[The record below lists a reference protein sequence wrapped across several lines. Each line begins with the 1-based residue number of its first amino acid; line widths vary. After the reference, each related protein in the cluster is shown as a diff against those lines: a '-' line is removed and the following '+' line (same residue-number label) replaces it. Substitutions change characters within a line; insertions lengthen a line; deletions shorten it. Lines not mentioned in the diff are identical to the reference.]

1 MLQEIYISNF
11 VLIDELRIEFSDG
24 LNVLS
29 GETGA
34 GKSIIIDALGLIM
47 GERVRN
53 DWIRDTSRKAIAEAV
68 FLLPPGSE
76 GLLFLIDN
84 GLLEEGEDKLIV
96 SREISPSG
104 RSSARI
110 NGRNVTAGVL
120 KELATLLLDM
130 HLQHEHL
137 SILKPDKYL
146 GYLDSFAEGS
156 AELLLEVEK
165 IYDQL
170 KERQEELRKIEHNHK
185 DRLQRMEFLAFQINE
200 IETAG
205 LQEGEEEELNLLKT
219 RIKNAVSLLE
229 GANLVQKLLYSG
241 ESGRNAHDLIA
252 GSLDIVNN
260 LKSEEFYARLSREL
274 EEIYYSLQ
282 DMVQRLDA
290 FRQGLDFEPQQLEE
304 VEDRL
309 YLISR
314 LKMKYGDSIREIL
327 DYLEEARVELNKL
340 NRQQESKEELQALIK
355 NLQEEY
361 LSRAAEL
368 SVIRTS
374 AAQLLQDRVNSELVE
389 LNMPQVKFEVCL
401 ERKEVPSPNGMDQVD
416 FLFSANPGEPP
427 RPLSRIASGGE
438 LSRFVLALKTVL
450 AEVYQ
455 VPTLIF
461 DEIDVGVGGSAL
473 TAMARKISELATS
486 HQVILVTHSAQVA
499 SFAHTHYLI
508 EKQVENEHTFTR
520 VRELNGEKRVQE
532 IARMLT
538 GDTSPLTL
546 EHARAMLGNKGK
558 QRDGSFASE
567 TK

>member
-68 FLLPPGSE
+68 FLLPPGNE

-84 GLLEEGEDKLIV
+84 GLLEEGEDQLII

-110 NGRNVTAGVL
+110 NGRNVTAGAL

-137 SILKPDKYL
+137 SILKPEKYL
-146 GYLDSFAEGS
+146 DYLDSFAEGS
-156 AELLLEVEK
+156 AQLLLEVGS
-165 IYDQL
+165 IYKQL
-170 KERQEELRKIEHNHK
+170 KERQEELRTIQHNHK
-185 DRLQRMEFLAFQINE
+185 DRLQQMEFLAYQINE
-200 IETAG
+200 IESAG

-229 GANLVQKLLYSG
+229 GANLIQNYLYSG

-252 GSLDIVNN
+252 SSLDIVNN
-260 LKSEEFYARLSREL
+260 LQSEEFYAGLCREL
-274 EEIYYSLQ
+274 EEIHYTLE
-282 DMVQRLDA
+282 DMVQRLDK
-290 FRQGLDFEPQQLEE
+290 FRQGLDFQPQQLEE

-314 LKMKYGDSIREIL
+314 LKTKYGDSIQKIL
-327 DYLEEARVELNKL
+327 DYLEEARVKLNKL
-340 NRQQESKEELQALIK
+340 NRQQESKEELTALIED
-355 NLQEEY
+355 LHEDY

-368 SVIRTS
+368 SVIRVRV
-374 AAQLLQDRVNSELVE
+374 AQLLQDRVNNELLE

-401 ERKEVPSPNGMDQVD
+401 EPKEVPSSNGMDKVD
-416 FLFSANPGEPP
+416 FLFSPNPGEPL

-473 TAMARKISELATS
+473 TAMAQKISQLATS

-508 EKQVENEHTFTR
+508 EKQVENNHTFTR
-520 VRELNGEKRVQE
+520 VRELNDEKRVKE
-532 IARMLT
+532 IARMLA
-538 GDTSPLTL
+538 GDNSPLTL
-546 EHARAMLGNKGK
+546 EHARAMLNSKEK
-558 QRDGSFASE
+558 Q
-567 TK
+567 

>member
-11 VLIDELRIEFSDG
+11 VLIDELRIEFSEG

-47 GERVRN
+47 GERVKN

-68 FLLPPGSE
+68 FILPPGSE
-76 GLLFLIDN
+76 GLYFLIDN
-84 GLLEEGEDKLIV
+84 GLLEEGEDRLII

-110 NGRNVTAGVL
+110 NGRNVTATAL
-120 KELATLLLDM
+120 RELAILLLDM

-146 GYLDSFAEGS
+146 DYLDNLAEGS

-165 IYDQL
+165 IYTQL
-170 KERQEELRKIEHNHK
+170 RERQEELRTLERDHK
-185 DRLQRMEFLAFQINE
+185 DRLQRMEFLSYQINE
-200 IETAG
+200 IESAS

-219 RIKNAVSLLE
+219 RIKNAVNLLE
-229 GANLVQKLLYSG
+229 GANLVLSLLYSG
-241 ESGRNAHDLIA
+241 EIGRNAYDLVA
-252 GSLDIVNN
+252 SSLDTVNN
-260 LKSEEFYARLSREL
+260 LKSEEFFAGLSSEL
-274 EEIYYSLQ
+274 EEIYYNLQ
-282 DMVQRLDA
+282 DMAQRLDS
-290 FRQGLDFEPQQLEE
+290 FRQGLDFQPQQLEE

-314 LKMKYGDSIREIL
+314 LKMKYGDSIPEIL
-327 DYLEEARVELNKL
+327 HYLEEARAELHKL
-340 NRQQESKEELQALIK
+340 NYQQESKEELQALIQD
-355 NLQEEY
+355 LQEKY

-368 SVIRTS
+368 SAIRTG
-374 AAQLLQDRVNSELVE
+374 AAKLLQERVNSELLE
-389 LNMPQVKFEVCL
+389 LNMPQVIFKVHL
-401 ERKEVPSPNGMDQVD
+401 QAKEVPTSSGMDQVD
-416 FLFSANPGEPP
+416 FLFSPNPGEPL

-473 TAMARKISELATS
+473 NAMARKLSHLALS

-508 EKQVENEHTFTR
+508 EKQIENNHTFTR
-520 VRELNGEKRVQE
+520 VRGLDGEKRVQE
-532 IARMLT
+532 IARMLA
-538 GDTSPLTL
+538 GDNSPLTL
-546 EHARAMLGNKGK
+546 EHARLLLKNKSGDSP
-558 QRDGSFASE
+558 R
-567 TK
+567 TY

>member
-11 VLIDELRIEFSDG
+11 VLIDELRIEFSNG

-47 GERVRN
+47 GERVKN

-68 FLLPPGSE
+68 FILPPGSE

-84 GLLEEGEDKLIV
+84 GLLEEGEDRLII

-110 NGRNVTAGVL
+110 NGRNVTATAL
-120 KELATLLLDM
+120 RELAILLLDM

-137 SILKPDKYL
+137 SILKPDKYMD
-146 GYLDSFAEGS
+146 YLDSLAEGS
-156 AELLLEVEK
+156 AELRLEVEQ
-165 IYDQL
+165 IYTQL
-170 KERQEELRKIEHNHK
+170 RERQEELRTLERDHK
-185 DRLQRMEFLAFQINE
+185 DRLQRMEFLAYQTNE
-200 IETAG
+200 IEKAS

-219 RIKNAVSLLE
+219 RIKNAVNLLE
-229 GANLVQKLLYSG
+229 GANLVLSLLYSG
-241 ESGRNAHDLIA
+241 ETGRNAYDLIA
-252 GSLDIVNN
+252 SSLDTVNN
-260 LKSEEFYARLSREL
+260 LKSEEFFAGLSSEL
-274 EEIYYSLQ
+274 EEIYYNLQ
-282 DMVQRLDA
+282 DMAQRLDS
-290 FRQGLDFEPQQLEE
+290 FRQGLDFQPQQLEE

-314 LKMKYGDSIREIL
+314 LKMKYGDNIPEIL
-327 DYLEEARVELNKL
+327 RYLEEARTELHKL
-340 NRQQESKEELQALIK
+340 NHQQESKEELQALIEDLK
-355 NLQEEY
+355 GKY

-368 SVIRTS
+368 SAIRTG
-374 AAQLLQDRVNSELVE
+374 AAKLLQERVNSELLE
-389 LNMPQVKFEVCL
+389 LNMPQVKLKVDL
-401 ERKEVPSPNGMDQVD
+401 QAKEVPASNGMDQVD
-416 FLFSANPGEPP
+416 FLFSPNPGEPP

-473 TAMARKISELATS
+473 NAMAQKLNQLATT

-508 EKQVENEHTFTR
+508 EKQVENNHTFTR
-520 VRELNGEKRVQE
+520 VRELDGEKRVRE

-538 GDTSPLTL
+538 GDNSPLTL
-546 EHARAMLGNKGK
+546 EHAREMLESKGK
-558 QRDGSFASE
+558 Q
-567 TK
+567 

>member
-68 FLLPPGSE
+68 FLLPPGNE

-84 GLLEEGEDKLIV
+84 GLLEEGEDQLII

-110 NGRNVTAGVL
+110 NGRNVTAGAL

-137 SILKPDKYL
+137 SILKPEKYL
-146 GYLDSFAEGS
+146 DYLDSFAEGS
-156 AELLLEVEK
+156 AQLLLEVGS
-165 IYDQL
+165 IYKQL
-170 KERQEELRKIEHNHK
+170 KERQEELRTIEHNHK
-185 DRLQRMEFLAFQINE
+185 DRLQQMEFLAYQINE
-200 IETAG
+200 IESAG

-229 GANLVQKLLYSG
+229 GANLIQNYLYSG

-252 GSLDIVNN
+252 SSLDIVNN
-260 LKSEEFYARLSREL
+260 LQSEEFYAGLCREL
-274 EEIYYSLQ
+274 EEIHYTLE
-282 DMVQRLDA
+282 DMVQRLDK
-290 FRQGLDFEPQQLEE
+290 FRLGLDFQPQQLEE

-314 LKMKYGDSIREIL
+314 LKTKYGDSIQKIL
-327 DYLEEARVELNKL
+327 DYLEEARVKLNKL
-340 NRQQESKEELQALIK
+340 NRQQESKEELTALIED
-355 NLQEEY
+355 LQEDY

-368 SVIRTS
+368 SVIRVRV
-374 AAQLLQDRVNSELVE
+374 AQLLQDRVNNELLE

-401 ERKEVPSPNGMDQVD
+401 EPKEVPSSNGMDKVD
-416 FLFSANPGEPP
+416 FLFSPNPGEPL

-473 TAMARKISELATS
+473 TAMAQKISQLATS

-508 EKQVENEHTFTR
+508 EKQVENNHTFTR
-520 VRELNGEKRVQE
+520 VRELNDEKRVKE
-532 IARMLT
+532 IARMLA
-538 GDTSPLTL
+538 GDNSPLTL
-546 EHARAMLGNKGK
+546 EHARAMLNSKEK
-558 QRDGSFASE
+558 Q
-567 TK
+567 

>member
-11 VLIDELRIEFSDG
+11 VLIDELRIEFSEG

-47 GERVRN
+47 GERVKN

-68 FLLPPGSE
+68 FILPPGSE
-76 GLLFLIDN
+76 GLYFLIDN
-84 GLLEEGEDKLIV
+84 GLLEEGEDRLII

-110 NGRNVTAGVL
+110 NGRNVTATAL
-120 KELATLLLDM
+120 RELAILLLDM

-146 GYLDSFAEGS
+146 DYLDNLAEGS

-165 IYDQL
+165 IYTQL
-170 KERQEELRKIEHNHK
+170 RERQEELRTLERDHK
-185 DRLQRMEFLAFQINE
+185 DRLQRMEFLSYQINE
-200 IETAG
+200 IESAS

-219 RIKNAVSLLE
+219 RIKNAVNLLE
-229 GANLVQKLLYSG
+229 GANLVLSLLYSG
-241 ESGRNAHDLIA
+241 EIGRNAYDLVA
-252 GSLDIVNN
+252 SSLDTVNN
-260 LKSEEFYARLSREL
+260 LKSEEFFAGLSSEL
-274 EEIYYSLQ
+274 EEIYYNLQ
-282 DMVQRLDA
+282 DMAQRLDS
-290 FRQGLDFEPQQLEE
+290 FRQGLDFQPQQLEE

-314 LKMKYGDSIREIL
+314 LKMKYGDSIPEIL
-327 DYLEEARVELNKL
+327 HYLEEARAELHKL
-340 NRQQESKEELQALIK
+340 NYQQESKEELQALIQD
-355 NLQEEY
+355 LQEKY

-368 SVIRTS
+368 SAIRTG
-374 AAQLLQDRVNSELVE
+374 AAKLLQERVNSELLE
-389 LNMPQVKFEVCL
+389 LNMPQVIFKVHL
-401 ERKEVPSPNGMDQVD
+401 QAKEVPTSSGMDQVD
-416 FLFSANPGEPP
+416 FLFSPNPGEPP
-427 RPLSRIASGGE
+427 RPLSQIASGGE

-473 TAMARKISELATS
+473 NAMARKLSHLALS

-508 EKQVENEHTFTR
+508 EKQIENNHTFTR
-520 VRELNGEKRVQE
+520 VRGLDGEKRVQE
-532 IARMLT
+532 IARMLA
-538 GDTSPLTL
+538 GDNSPLTL
-546 EHARAMLGNKGK
+546 EHARLLLKNKSGDSP
-558 QRDGSFASE
+558 R
-567 TK
+567 TY

>member
-11 VLIDELRIEFSDG
+11 VLIDELRIEFSNG

-68 FLLPPGSE
+68 FILSPGSE
-76 GLLFLIDN
+76 GLYFLIDN
-84 GLLEEGEDKLIV
+84 GLLEDGEDRLII

-110 NGRNVTAGVL
+110 NGRNVTATAL
-120 KELATLLLDM
+120 RELAILLLDM

-146 GYLDSFAEGS
+146 DYLDSLAEGS

-165 IYDQL
+165 IYTQL
-170 KERQEELRKIEHNHK
+170 RERQEELRTLERDHK
-185 DRLQRMEFLAFQINE
+185 DRLQRMEFLSYQINE
-200 IETAG
+200 IESSS

-219 RIKNAVSLLE
+219 RIKNAVNLLE
-229 GANLVQKLLYSG
+229 GANLVVNLLYSG
-241 ESGRNAHDLIA
+241 ETGRNAYDLVA
-252 GSLDIVNN
+252 SSLDTVNN
-260 LKSEEFYARLSREL
+260 LKSEEFFAGLSSEL
-274 EEIYYSLQ
+274 EEIYYNLQ
-282 DMVQRLDA
+282 DMAQRLDS
-290 FRQGLDFEPQQLEE
+290 FRQGLDFQPQQLEE

-314 LKMKYGDSIREIL
+314 LKMKYGDSIPEIL
-327 DYLEEARVELNKL
+327 HYLEEARAELHKL
-340 NRQQESKEELQALIK
+340 NHQQESKEELQTLIDD
-355 NLQEEY
+355 LQEKY

-368 SVIRTS
+368 STIRTG
-374 AAQLLQDRVNSELVE
+374 AAKLLQERVNSELLE
-389 LNMPQVKFEVCL
+389 LNMPQVIFKVDL
-401 ERKEVPSPNGMDQVD
+401 QAKEVPTSNGLDQVD
-416 FLFSANPGEPP
+416 FLFSPNPGEPL

-473 TAMARKISELATS
+473 NAMARKLSHLALS
-486 HQVILVTHSAQVA
+486 HQVILVTHSPQVA

-508 EKQVENEHTFTR
+508 EKQVENNHTFTR
-520 VRELNGEKRVQE
+520 VRELDGEKRVQE
-532 IARMLT
+532 IARMLA
-538 GDTSPLTL
+538 GDNSPLTL
-546 EHARAMLGNKGK
+546 EHARSLLKNKSGDSP
-558 QRDGSFASE
+558 R
-567 TK
+567 TY

>member
-68 FLLPPGSE
+68 FLLPPGNE

-84 GLLEEGEDKLIV
+84 GLLEEGEDKLII

-110 NGRNVTAGVL
+110 NGRNVTAGAL

-137 SILKPDKYL
+137 SILKPEKYL
-146 GYLDSFAEGS
+146 DYLDSFAKGS
-156 AELLLEVEK
+156 AELLLEVGK
-165 IYDQL
+165 VYSQL
-170 KERQEELRKIEHNHK
+170 RERQQELRTIELDHK
-185 DRLQRMEFLAFQINE
+185 DRLQQMELLTYQINE
-200 IETAG
+200 IESAG

-229 GANLVQKLLYSG
+229 GANLVQSFLYNG
-241 ESGRNAHDLIA
+241 ESGRNAHDLVA
-252 GSLDIVNN
+252 SSLDTVNN
-260 LKSEEFYARLSREL
+260 LKSEEFFADLSREL

-282 DMVQRLDA
+282 DMAQRLDS
-290 FRQGLDFEPQQLEE
+290 FRQGLDFQPQQLEE

-314 LKMKYGDSIREIL
+314 LKMKYGDSIQDIL
-327 DYLEEARVELNKL
+327 NYLQEARIELNKL
-340 NRQQESKEELQALIK
+340 KNQQESREELQALIEK
-355 NLQEEY
+355 LQNDY
-361 LSRAAEL
+361 LSRAAKL
-368 SVIRTS
+368 SGIRAK
-374 AAQLLQDRVNSELVE
+374 AAQLLQDRVNRELLE

-401 ERKEVPSPNGMDQVD
+401 ETREVPSGNGMDQVD
-416 FLFSANPGEPP
+416 FLFSPNPGEPP

-450 AEVYQ
+450 ARVYQ

-473 TAMARKISELATS
+473 TAMARKISQLAAS

-520 VRELNGEKRVQE
+520 VRELDGEKRVQE
-532 IARMLT
+532 IARMLA
-538 GDTSPLTL
+538 GDNSPLTL
-546 EHARAMLGNKGK
+546 EHAREMLGNKEK
-558 QRDGSFASE
+558 Q
-567 TK
+567 

>member
-68 FLLPPGSE
+68 FILPPGSE
-76 GLLFLIDN
+76 GLYFLIDN
-84 GLLEEGEDKLIV
+84 GLLEDGEDRLII

-110 NGRNVTAGVL
+110 NGRNVTATAL
-120 KELATLLLDM
+120 RELAILLLDM

-146 GYLDSFAEGS
+146 DYLDSLAEGS

-165 IYDQL
+165 IYTQL
-170 KERQEELRKIEHNHK
+170 RQRREELRTLERDHK
-185 DRLQRMEFLAFQINE
+185 DRLQRMEFLAYQIDE
-200 IETAG
+200 IESAS

-219 RIKNAVSLLE
+219 RIKNAVNLLE
-229 GANLVQKLLYSG
+229 GANMVLSLLYSG
-241 ESGRNAHDLIA
+241 ETGRNAYDLVA
-252 GSLDIVNN
+252 SSLDTVNN
-260 LKSEEFYARLSREL
+260 LKSEEFFAGLSSEL
-274 EEIYYSLQ
+274 EEIYYNLQ
-282 DMVQRLDA
+282 DMAQRLDS
-290 FRQGLDFEPQQLEE
+290 FRQGLDFQPQQLEE
-304 VEDRL
+304 VEDRV

-314 LKMKYGDSIREIL
+314 LKMKYGDSIPEVL
-327 DYLEEARVELNKL
+327 YYLEEARAELHKL
-340 NRQQESKEELQALIK
+340 NHQQESKEELQALIED
-355 NLQEEY
+355 LQEKY

-368 SVIRTS
+368 SAIRIR
-374 AAQLLQDRVNSELVE
+374 AAKLLQERVNSELLE
-389 LNMPQVKFEVCL
+389 LNMPQVIFKVHL
-401 ERKEVPSPNGMDQVD
+401 QAKEVPTSSGMDQVD
-416 FLFSANPGEPP
+416 FLFSPNPGEPP

-473 TAMARKISELATS
+473 TAMARKIRQLAES

-508 EKQVENEHTFTR
+508 EKQVENNHTFTR
-520 VRELNGEKRVQE
+520 VRELEGEKRVQE

-538 GDTSPLTL
+538 GDIFSPLTL
-546 EHARAMLGNKGK
+546 EHAREMLRSNGK
-558 QRDGSFASE
+558 Q
-567 TK
+567 